1 VGKQQQPNFK
11 KRKQDNDN
19 VDDDFDN
26 HSDDSEIEIEQPH
39 NSNTNTTTTTSTTIP
54 NNNQHSILNRDDI
67 RTFTLEKGY
76 IKSNITKLEVQ
87 LENPIYSDVILGDF
101 IPDSVTH
108 LEIPILYAFLCPLIP
123 KSVKSLKLKSQ
134 IPVYDGAFRM
144 IPPHITDLSVI
155 IVGDWTLP
163 LPDISPTVKKITIN
177 KLYPFANLT
186 SISYMENAFDIAL
199 HYNMDEDLSIV
210 SSMRSNT
217 INPVIQ
223 QLMKKDN
230 VFVKCEGSGPIPQT
244 TKHLTRMCRDT
255 DPLPFGITQLICCQ
269 DRAIPPGELPESLT
283 KITFI
288 NLNQC
293 LSNVHLPQS
302 LKYLLIPAM
311 DQLIY
316 RNTHIPKSVTHL
328 GVDLHSS
335 VHEGIVRN
343 SWLYKKGYLPESVRF
358 IIINIANLK
367 PSQISDIILPSSILY
382 FDLQVEEV
390 YIDRLEL
397 FYKKIK
403 FIDAQEYY
411 HNAPEFV
418 QTSTLETGNISKID
432 FGKHFNQLI
441 KPGQLS
447 SNITDLTFGQ
457 SYLQSIDEGVIPS
470 SVDKL
475 TLECKESI
483 GAVSIPYPISSLSIP
498 AIFLPD
504 NPLADKTSIKDLSI
518 DGKLNQVERMV
529 NLDDEDDQSLD
540 ELDQTPSI
548 PILIEQLPF
557 LSLEKLCLK
566 NVKNIG
572 SETMTEYSFPHL
584 QELKIDT
591 IYPDTQ
597 RIYVDFLSKVM
608 VNLKSLFLYGNF
620 KSHLK
625 NIDFPSTKL
634 ESLDANEFFHINPNQ
649 IPSSMKNLSIP
660 INEKNFNLIQSKN
673 FVQPKIKN
681 DNQDFLKK
689 RFEIN
694 SRDNELFFQIWR
706 NSYLKPMVFSQLQD
720 MMAHSFIYHD
730 YHSKK
735 EDIER
740 DGSRFKNLSIFTD
753 TVITGLDKIPSNVIA
768 WYFSN
773 RAQTLPS
780 IIPETVKK
788 TACGYYPNIQIP
800 SWITHFSLYYGDG
813 KIVKKGFLPES
824 ITHLELDTITI
835 ASQYEEFGFFDD
847 DNEDQDDE
855 SSDYHNDFENDDIR
869 ESQRVGVLFDEANS
883 DDEDHDDGD
892 EQRKERDRLDDEDEA
907 QNDEIEAY
915 YLTLKEALPSKL
927 RVLNIFNLKFGV
939 CNIIPPTVEILQ
951 IRDPKFKLVDKSFKN
966 LPSTIKKI
974 KIPKNCFQNVKK
986 IPSFLSTRLDG
997 NYQVYEKNAT
1007 IGKKT
1012 SHLIING
1019 PLVIKKGLIPDNV
1032 NTIIFGHSFNQPI
1045 PHLPSSITEIKFGY
1059 HFNQDLSTISFPP
1072 NLKYLSFGDS
1082 FDKPLDSLPAGLKF
1096 LQFQVLNPHSAQS
1109 LASIPDSVDHLSIK
1123 HAFLDSDSDDED
1135 DNDDYSPPSNP
1146 LLVIPDCIKFL
1157 KLGVYIEN
1165 VKLPLN
1171 LKSIT
1176 CHHSCLGENKLK
1188 TSEKKVRETIDTTL
1202 SLENIDPSIKLNIN
1216 TTGSFDRLINPNS
1229 LIDNIKS
1236 ISFGTNFNQVLP
1248 KNSLPPSVEFL
1259 KFGFCYDQQFQI
1271 GNISSSVTQLELGTE
1286 YDKSLKGILPNG
1298 LKKLIIKS
1306 GFYHKDMLDW
1316 LPKSLEYLEL
1326 GNDEI
1331 VPSPQPFPIEKL
1343 PTNIT
1348 TLILNDSVII
1358 SSPSKIPK
1366 TIKHLKLCKCKTW
1379 DYLPIDSLESLTL
1392 GEYNY
1397 PLNMIFKS
1405 K

>member
-1 VGKQQQPNFK
+1 
-11 KRKQDNDN
+11 DNN
-19 VDDDFDN
+19 NDDDDDDIDN
-26 HSDDSEIEIEQPH
+26 HSDDSEIEIEQP
-39 NSNTNTTTTTSTTIP
+39 
-54 NNNQHSILNRDDI
+54 QNREDI
-67 RTFTLEKGY
+67 RTFALEKGY
-76 IKSNITKLEVQ
+76 IKSNITKLGIM
-87 LENPIYSDVILGDF
+87 LENPIYSDIILGDF

-108 LEIPILYAFLCPLIP
+108 LEIPVLHASLCPLIP
-123 KSVKSLKLKSQ
+123 KSVRSLKLKSQ

-155 IVGDWTLP
+155 MVGDWSLP
-163 LPDISPTVKKITIN
+163 FHEISPTVQNITIN

-186 SISYMENAFDIAL
+186 SISHLENSFDIDL
-199 HYNMDEDLSIV
+199 HYNMDEVHSII
-210 SSMRSNT
+210 SSIRSNT
-217 INPVIQ
+217 TNLVIQ
-223 QLMKKDN
+223 ELLKKDD

-244 TKHLTRMCRDT
+244 TKHLIRLCRDT
-255 DPLPFGITQLICCQ
+255 DPLPFGITQMICSQ

-283 KITFI
+283 KIDFI
-288 NLNQC
+288 YLNQC

-302 LKYLLIPAM
+302 LKYLIIPNM

-316 RNTHIPKSVTHL
+316 RNTHIPKSVTHF
-328 GVDLHSS
+328 GINLHGSN
-335 VHEGIVRN
+335 HEGIVTN
-343 SWLYKKGYLPESVRF
+343 SWLFKKGYLPESVRF
-358 IIINIANLK
+358 IKIDIFNLK
-367 PSQISDIILPSSILY
+367 PNQISDIILPSSILY
-382 FDLQVEEV
+382 FDLQVDEL
-390 YIDRLEL
+390 YADKLEL

-418 QTSTLETGNISKID
+418 QTTTLETGNISKID

-457 SYLQSIDEGVIPS
+457 SYLQSIGEGVIPS

-475 TLECKESI
+475 TLECKENI
-483 GAVSIPYPISSLSIP
+483 GAVSIPFPISSLSLP
-498 AIFLPD
+498 AILLPD

-518 DGKLNQVERMV
+518 DGKLNRVERIGH
-529 NLDDEDDQSLD
+529 LDDDDDDEFIDHDQD
-540 ELDQTPSI
+540 ELDQTPTI

-557 LSLEKLCLK
+557 SSLEKLCLK

-572 SETMTEYSFPHL
+572 SESMTDYSFPHL

-591 IYPDTQ
+591 IYADTQ
-597 RIYVDFLSKVM
+597 RIYVDFLSKVI

-634 ESLDANEFFHINPNQ
+634 ESLDANEFFYINPNQ
-649 IPSSMKNLSIP
+649 IPLSMKNLSIP

-673 FVQPKIKN
+673 FVHPKIKN

-689 RFEIN
+689 RF
-694 SRDNELFFQIWR
+694 
-706 NSYLKPMVFSQLQD
+706 QLQD
-720 MMAHSFIYHD
+720 MMAHSLIFHD
-730 YHSKK
+730 YRSKK
-735 EDIER
+735 VDIVT

-753 TVITGLDKIPSNVIA
+753 TAIKGLDKIPSNVIA
-768 WYFSN
+768 WYFGN
-773 RAQTLPS
+773 RAQTLPP
-780 IIPETVKK
+780 IIPKTLKK
-788 TACGYYPNIQIP
+788 TSCGYYPTIQIP
-800 SWITHFSLYYGDG
+800 SWITHLTLFYGDG
-813 KIVKKGFLPES
+813 KNVKKGYLPES
-824 ITHLELDTITI
+824 ITYLELNTIFD
-835 ASQYEEFGFFDD
+835 ASGSIDD
-847 DNEDQDDE
+847 DDSQDDE
-855 SSDYHNDFENDDIR
+855 SIDDHNDFDNDDMR
-869 ESQRVGVLFDEANS
+869 ESQLVGVLSDKANS
-883 DDEDHDDGD
+883 DDEDHDDGG
-892 EQRKERDRLDDEDEA
+892 EQLDHLDDEDEDEE

-927 RVLNIFNLKFGV
+927 KVLNIFNLKFGV

-951 IRDPKFKLVDKSFKN
+951 IRDHRFKLVDKSFKN

-974 KIPKNCFQNVKK
+974 KIPKNCFQENVKK
-986 IPSFLSTRLDG
+986 IPSFLATRLDG
-997 NYQVYEKNAT
+997 NYQVYEKNVP

-1012 SHLIING
+1012 THLIING

-1032 NTIIFGHSFNQPI
+1032 NTIILGHYFNQPI
-1045 PHLPSSITEIKFGY
+1045 PHLPSSITEINFGY
-1059 HFNQDLSTISFPP
+1059 NFNQDLSTVSFPP

-1082 FDKPLDSLPAGLKF
+1082 FDKPLDSLPTGLKF
-1096 LQFQVLNPHSAQS
+1096 LNFKVLNPHSAQS
-1109 LASIPDSVDHLSIK
+1109 LVSIPDSVDHLSIK
-1123 HAFLDSDSDDED
+1123 YACLDLDSDDDED
-1135 DNDDYSPPSNP
+1135 EMSDDIYLPPSNP

-1157 KLGVYIEN
+1157 KLGVSIVN
-1165 VKLPLN
+1165 VKLPPN

-1176 CHHSCLGENKLK
+1176 CLHSCLGEKKLK

-1216 TTGSFDRLINPNS
+1216 TSGSFDRLINPNS

-1236 ISFGTNFNQVLP
+1236 ISFGTKFNQVLP

-1259 KFGFCYDQQFQI
+1259 KFGFYYDQQFQI
-1271 GNISSSVTQLELGTE
+1271 GSISSCVTQLELGAE
-1286 YDKSLKGILPNG
+1286 YDKSLRGILPNG

-1326 GNDEI
+1326 GNDETM
-1331 VPSPQPFPIEKL
+1331 PNQQPFPIEKL
-1343 PTNIT
+1343 PPNIT
-1348 TLILNDSVII
+1348 TLILNDSVLI

>member
-1 VGKQQQPNFK
+1 VGKQQQQPNFK

-19 VDDDFDN
+19 VYDDIDN
-26 HSDDSEIEIEQPH
+26 HSDDSEIEIKQPQ
-39 NSNTNTTTTTSTTIP
+39 NSNTTNE
-54 NNNQHSILNRDDI
+54 I

-76 IKSNITKLEVQ
+76 IKSNITKLDIM
-87 LENPIYSDVILGDF
+87 LENPSYSDIILGDF

-134 IPVYDGAFRM
+134 ITVYDGAFRM
-144 IPPHITDLSVI
+144 IPPYITNLSVF
-155 IVGDWTLP
+155 IVGDWNLP
-163 LPDISPTVKKITIN
+163 FSDIPPTVKKITIN
-177 KLYPFANLT
+177 KLYPFANLN
-186 SISYMENAFDIAL
+186 SISYMENAFNIAL
-199 HYNMDEDLSIV
+199 HYNMDEDISII
-210 SSMRSNT
+210 SSIRSNT
-217 INPVIQ
+217 INPAIQ

-230 VFVKCEGSGPIPQT
+230 VFVKCEGSGAIPQT
-244 TKHLTRMCRDT
+244 TKHLVRLCRDT
-255 DPLPFGITQLICCQ
+255 DPLPFGITQLICSQ
-269 DRAIPPGELPESLT
+269 DRAILPGELPESLI
-283 KITFI
+283 KINFI

-293 LSNVHLPQS
+293 LSNVHLPLS
-302 LKYLLIPAM
+302 LKYLIIPNM

-328 GVDLHSS
+328 GINLNSS
-335 VHEGIVRN
+335 NHEGIFRN
-343 SWLYKKGYLPESVRF
+343 SWLFKKGYIPESVRF
-358 IIINIANLK
+358 IIINIYNLK
-367 PSQISDIILPSSILY
+367 PNQISDIILPSSILY
-382 FDLQVEEV
+382 FDLQVEEA
-390 YIDRLEL
+390 YLDKLEL

-418 QTSTLETGNISKID
+418 PTTTLETGNISKID
-432 FGKHFNQLI
+432 FGKYFNQLI

-457 SYLQSIDEGVIPS
+457 SYLQSIGEGVIPS

-483 GAVSIPYPISSLSIP
+483 GAVSIPYPISSLSLP
-498 AIFLPD
+498 AILLPD
-504 NPLADKTSIKDLSI
+504 NPLVDKTSIKDLSI
-518 DGKLNQVERMV
+518 DGKLNRVDFIHIE
-529 NLDDEDDQSLD
+529 DEDEYMEHD
-540 ELDQTPSI
+540 EVDQT

-557 LSLEKLCLK
+557 SSLEKLCLK

-572 SETMTEYSFPHL
+572 SESMTDYSFPHL

-597 RIYVDFLSKVM
+597 RVYVDFLSKVM

-634 ESLDANEFFHINPNQ
+634 ESLDANEFFSINPNQ
-649 IPSSMKNLSIP
+649 IPLSMKNLSIP

-681 DNQDFLKK
+681 DNQDSLKK
-689 RFEIN
+689 RF
-694 SRDNELFFQIWR
+694 
-706 NSYLKPMVFSQLQD
+706 QLQD

-730 YHSKK
+730 YRSKIQ
-735 EDIER
+735 DIKR
-740 DGSRFKNLSIFTD
+740 DGSRFKNLSIFTE
-753 TVITGLDKIPSNVIA
+753 TGIKGLDEIPSNVIA

-773 RAQTLPS
+773 RTQSLPP

-788 TACGYYPNIQIP
+788 TACGYYPTIQIP
-800 SWITHFSLYYGDG
+800 SWITHLSLYYGDG
-813 KIVKKGFLPES
+813 KMVKKGFLPES
-824 ITHLELDTITI
+824 ITHLELDTLNI
-835 ASQYEEFGFFDD
+835 ASQNNEFGFFDY

-855 SSDYHNDFENDDIR
+855 DDEFIDYHNDFDDSR
-869 ESQRVGVLFDEANS
+869 ESQLVGALSDS
-883 DDEDHDDGD
+883 DDEYHDDDDD
-892 EQRKERDRLDDEDEA
+892 EQLNQPDDEDEDED

-915 YLTLKEALPSKL
+915 FLTLKEALPSKL

-939 CNIIPPTVEILQ
+939 CSIIPPTVEILQ
-951 IRDPKFKLVDKSFKN
+951 IRDSRFKLVDKSFKN
-966 LPSTIKKI
+966 LPLTIKKF
-974 KIPKNCFQNVKK
+974 KIPKNCFHENVKK
-986 IPSFLSTRLDG
+986 IPSFLATRLDG
-997 NYQVYEKNAT
+997 NYQVYEKHVP

-1019 PLVIKKGLIPDNV
+1019 PLVFKKGLIPNNV

-1045 PHLPSSITEIKFGY
+1045 PHLPSSITEINFGDG
-1059 HFNQDLSTISFPP
+1059 FNQDLSTISFPP
-1072 NLKYLSFGDS
+1072 NLKYLSFGYS
-1082 FDKPLDSLPAGLKF
+1082 FDKPLDNLPTGLKF
-1096 LQFQVLNPHSAQS
+1096 LNFKVLHSAQS

-1123 HAFLDSDSDDED
+1123 YDFLDSDSDVEDELNNDDED
-1135 DNDDYSPPSNP
+1135 DNDDSLSPSNP
-1146 LLVIPDCIKFL
+1146 LLVIPECIKFL
-1157 KLGVYIEN
+1157 KLGVSIEN

-1176 CHHSCLGENKLK
+1176 CHHICLGENKLK
-1188 TSEKKVRETIDTTL
+1188 TSEKKVSETIDTTL

-1216 TTGSFDRLINPNS
+1216 TTGSFDKLINPNS

-1236 ISFGTNFNQVLP
+1236 ISFGTNFNQVFP
-1248 KNSLPPSVEFL
+1248 KNSLPPSVEYL
-1259 KFGFCYDQQFQI
+1259 KFGFYYDQQFQI
-1271 GNISSSVTQLELGTE
+1271 GSISSSVTQLELGTE

-1298 LKKLIIKS
+1298 LKKLVIKK

-1326 GNDEI
+1326 GNDETL
-1331 VPSPQPFPIEKL
+1331 PSPQPFPIEKL

-1397 PLNMIFKS
+1397 PLNMIFKP